1 MFNNL
6 FFTLNIVSSFK
17 SLLTSP
23 SYFHMF
29 RLFFLQIAALAADRL
44 KADLEK
50 KKKKEADRR
59 HKLGIATPPD
69 FFSIPSVGMA
79 GKQRKRRKH
88 KKHTDAEGSDV
99 PLSES
104 ETERMKGEEGEDDAV
119 GEGEKLS
126 GNNVRRSLASQRYA
140 SANYD
145 EDGEGDLTSD
155 DGHNHDEGEEENV
168 EFGMRVAVSD
178 TEGDGDAEVS
188 PINAH
193 AADGEDGN
201 NSDDSDSLDAM
212 LKGLSKSL
220 RQQNEQPVPKA
231 QLQQSGKLS
240 ANIPSTRSSSAGANS
255 SPQRLNRNTASGGTD
270 TRTLT
275 ADRDTTSLSEAAR
288 GQQEF
293 LPRTTLSRAFE
304 RADITSAHEHF
315 EDLMENFQADDFF
328 AQSSVVRLLH
338 TNASGELVDGVP
350 DSAEEHAKRPPAKSA
365 NKPKAKVPTA
375 TTKKVVIPKHLQNTP
390 YFKHYQKHTEGAE
403 TFSTPAGAPSQEH
416 NEVNFGSNA
425 NPAGSTKTTSKV
437 PLLARKKQLAS
448 ELQSA
453 AMASSVSAPVL
464 LDESMLKFQQS
475 QQMK

>member
-1 MFNNL
+1 MPNL
-6 FFTLNIVSSFK
+6 S
-17 SLLTSP
+17 
-23 SYFHMF
+23 
-29 RLFFLQIAALAADRL
+29 QIAVLAAERL

-88 KKHTDAEGSDV
+88 KKHTGEDGSDV
-99 PLSES
+99 PMSES
-104 ETERMKGEEGEDDAV
+104 ETDRAKGEEGREDV
-119 GEGEKLS
+119 IGEGEKLS
-126 GNNVRRSLASQRYA
+126 GNNVRRSVASQRYA
-140 SANYD
+140 SANND
-145 EDGEGDLTSD
+145 EDGEGEGDLTSD
-155 DGHNHDEGEEENV
+155 EGHNPDEGEEENM
-168 EFGMRVAVSD
+168 EYGMRVAVSD
-178 TEGDGDAEVS
+178 TEGDGDAEMS
-188 PINAH
+188 PINPH
-193 AADGEDGN
+193 AEEEGEEGN

-231 QLQQSGKLS
+231 QQPQSGKLS
-240 ANIPSTRSSSAGANS
+240 ANVPSTRSSSAGANS

-275 ADRDTTSLSEAAR
+275 ADRDSHPS
-288 GQQEF
+288 QQEF
-293 LPRTTLSRAFE
+293 SPRTTLSRAFE

-338 TNASGELVDGVP
+338 TNASGELVEGQP
-350 DSAEEHAKRPPAKSA
+350 DSAAEHAKRPPAKA
-365 NKPKAKVPTA
+365 QNKTKAKLSTGA
-375 TTKKVVIPKHLQNTP
+375 TKKVVIPKHLQNTP
-390 YFKHYQKHTEGAE
+390 YFKHYQKHTEGAD
-403 TFSTPAGAPSQEH
+403 TTSALPAGLPSQEQ
-416 NEVNFGSNA
+416 NEGNFGA
-425 NPAGSTKTTSKV
+425 NPNAMGSNKTTSKV